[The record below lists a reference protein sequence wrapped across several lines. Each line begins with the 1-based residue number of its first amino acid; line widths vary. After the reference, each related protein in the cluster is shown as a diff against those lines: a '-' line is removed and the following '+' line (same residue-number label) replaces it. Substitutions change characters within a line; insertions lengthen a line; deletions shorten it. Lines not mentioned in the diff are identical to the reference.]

1 VNEHKPAA
9 HRNHPI
15 NAVLRPDEPFRE
27 LARKVEY
34 CEITWPQSYEMGEPI
49 QMMTDLETSIIDAAC
64 SLLRL
69 MRTAGVEPNHLDAL
83 AAVMT
88 VYEWR
93 EEYMSCRGI
102 LPVLTVEFAVDM
114 VVRKMEI
121 TEVTPC

>member
-1 VNEHKPAA
+1 MNKPAA

-69 MRTAGVEPNHLDAL
+69 MRTAGVEPNHLDAIE
-83 AAVMT
+83 AVMAANDWCT
-88 VYEWR
+88 EHADFILKRTSTSQLVLAV
-93 EEYMSCRGI
+93 CKKTGI
-102 LPVLTVEFAVDM
+102 N
-114 VVRKMEI
+114 KEI
-121 TEVTPC
+121 TG

>member
-1 VNEHKPAA
+1 MNKPAA

-64 SLLRL
+64 SLIAILIA
-69 MRTAGVEPNHLDAL
+69 MGKTPEHLDAV
-83 AAVMT
+83 AAVLEAT
-88 VYEWR
+88 DWYIASSRSNTRYRIDTRKLTRIVWEKV
-93 EEYMSCRGI
+93 SLNTGKI
-102 LPVLTVEFAVDM
+102 LS
-114 VVRKMEI
+114 
-121 TEVTPC
+121 